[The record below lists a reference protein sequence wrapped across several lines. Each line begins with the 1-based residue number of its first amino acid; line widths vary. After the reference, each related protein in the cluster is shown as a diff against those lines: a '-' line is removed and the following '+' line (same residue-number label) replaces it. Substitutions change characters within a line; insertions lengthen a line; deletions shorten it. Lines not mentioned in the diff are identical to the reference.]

1 MPKEERAQSMG
12 DEIGIESGD
21 MAILRSNIERKENT
35 WKIIR

>member
-21 MAILRSNIERKENT
+21 MAILGSNIERKENT
-35 WKIIR
+35 

>member
-21 MAILRSNIERKENT
+21 VAVLGSNTERKEST
-35 WKIIR
+35 